1 MKTYMFPGQGSQA
14 RGMGGDLFDAF
25 PELTAKADAVLG
37 YSIKEL
43 CLEDPRRELGKTQFT
58 QPALYVVNA
67 LSYYKRIQDTGETP
81 DYLAGHSLGEFNALL
96 AAECFD
102 FETGLKLVK
111 KRGELMSEATQ
122 GAMAAIVNASRDQIE
137 VLLKEKGFGNVDIAN
152 YNTPLQIVISGPTA
166 DIAACQEIFQF
177 DRVMYVPLNT
187 SGAFHSRLMIPAKQ
201 KFETFLKKR
210 KFSKPKIPV
219 IANLTAKPYPNGA
232 VVEYLS
238 KQISSTVLWSDTIHH
253 LMSLSDAMEFVE
265 IGHGDVLAKMIVKI
279 RQIAAKAAPEQAPP
293 PAQAEKESEVPSVNA
308 VDAVDAVVAASA
320 SAAEDAGGAHGGS
333 NGGAHGDRFALA
345 EQKVAAW
352 NSRHPVG
359 TGVKSLVAEHGAL
372 ITRTPAVVL
381 FGHRA
386 AVYMEG
392 FNGYFDLDEL
402 SLDERSAA

>member
-67 LSYYKRIQDTGETP
+67 LSYYKRVQDTGETP

-111 KRGELMSEATQ
+111 KRGELMSEMAD
-122 GAMAAIVNASRDQIE
+122 GAMAAIVNAPREQIE
-137 VLLKEKGFGNVDIAN
+137 ALLKEKGLGDVDIAN
-152 YNTPLQIVISGPTA
+152 YNTPLQIVISGPSA

-177 DRVMYVPLNT
+177 DRVMYVALNT
-187 SGAFHSRLMIPAKQ
+187 SGAFHSRLMMPARR
-201 KFETFLKKR
+201 KFEAFLKKR

-219 IANLTAKPYPNGA
+219 IANLTAKPYPDAA
-232 VVEYLS
+232 VAEYLS

-265 IGHGDVLAKMIVKI
+265 IGHGDVLAKMILKI
-279 RQIAAKAAPEQAPP
+279 RQIAAKAAAERAP
-293 PAQAEKESEVPSVNA
+293 AKEKP
-308 VDAVDAVVAASA
+308 VVASIEAA
-320 SAAEDAGGAHGGS
+320 NAAEHAGGALAQSH
-333 NGGAHGDRFALA
+333 GGAHHDRLALA
-345 EQKVAAW
+345 QQKVAAW

-359 TGVKSLVAEHGAL
+359 TGVKSLMAEHGAL

-402 SLDERSAA
+402 SIDEASAA

>member
-14 RGMGGDLFDAF
+14 RGMGGSLFDAF
-25 PELTAKADAVLG
+25 PDLTAKADAVLG

-43 CLEDPRRELGKTQFT
+43 CLSDPQRELGKTQFT

-111 KRGELMSEATQ
+111 KRGELMSQATD
-122 GAMAAIVNASRDQIE
+122 GAMAAIVNATRDQIE
-137 VLLKEKGFGNVDIAN
+137 AVLKEKGFDNVDIAN
-152 YNTPLQIVISGPTA
+152 YNTPLQIVISGPAA

-187 SGAFHSRLMIPAKQ
+187 SGAFHSRLMIPSRQ
-201 KFETFLKKR
+201 KFEAFLKKR

-219 IANLTAKPYPNGA
+219 IANLTAQAYPDGA

-238 KQISSTVLWSDTIHH
+238 RQIHSTVLWSDTIHH
-253 LMSLSDAMEFVE
+253 LMSLSGEMEFIE
-265 IGHGDVLAKMIVKI
+265 IGHGDVLAKMILKI
-279 RQIAAKAAPEQAPP
+279 KQIAAKAAADNAAPVTVPVPVEPERVAAAAPP
-293 PAQAEKESEVPSVNA
+293 PSVT
-308 VDAVDAVVAASA
+308 VAA
-320 SAAEDAGGAHGGS
+320 DAGSA
-333 NGGAHGDRFALA
+333 NIDRFALA

-352 NSRHPVG
+352 NSGHPVG
-359 TGVKSLVAEHGAL
+359 TRVRSRVVEQNDLT
-372 ITRTPAVVL
+372 TRTPAMVL

-402 SLDERSAA
+402 SAA